1 MRPNRSTLSV
11 TCSHSVASD
20 AQRRSIRAQAIS
32 IGLAISPFGLAF
44 GALCAES
51 GIGVWEALGFSS
63 IVFGGS
69 SQFAAVSV
77 LADDGTVIAAITAG
91 LLLNL
96 RSLAFGVSMAPSL
109 KGSFL
114 WRAGVSQLMIDE
126 STAIG
131 SSQATHE
138 LRRYGY
144 LWGGLSV
151 FVLWNATTLIGVS
164 VLSEAESL
172 ITDLGI
178 DATIPAAF
186 LGLIW
191 NKLENT
197 KHRAVAVIGAITALI
212 LIPFTPAG
220 IPVIAAASAIIW
232 VRPWVVRE
240 GDNYE

>member
-1 MRPNRSTLSV
+1 M
-11 TCSHSVASD
+11 VASD

-63 IVFGGS
+63 LVFGGS

-77 LADDGTVIAAITAG
+77 LADDGTVIAAVTAG

-109 KGSFL
+109 KGSLL

-131 SSQATHE
+131 SSQSTHE

-191 NKLENT
+191 NKLENA
-197 KHRAVAVIGAITALI
+197 KHRVVALIGAITALI
-212 LIPFTPAG
+212 LIPITPAG

-232 VRPWVVRE
+232 VRPWLVRE
-240 GDNYE
+240 GGNHE

>member
-1 MRPNRSTLSV
+1 M
-11 TCSHSVASD
+11 VAND

-51 GIGVWEALGFSS
+51 GVGVWEALGFSS
-63 IVFGGS
+63 LVFGGS

-77 LADDGTVIAAITAG
+77 LADDGTVIAAVTAG

-109 KGSFL
+109 KGSLL

-131 SSQATHE
+131 SSQSTHE

-172 ITDLGI
+172 IRDLGI

-191 NKLENT
+191 NKLENAR
-197 KHRAVAVIGAITALI
+197 HRVVALIGAITALI
-212 LIPFTPAG
+212 LIPITPAG

-232 VRPWVVRE
+232 VRPWLVRE

>member
-1 MRPNRSTLSV
+1 MAVN
-11 TCSHSVASD
+11 D

-63 IVFGGS
+63 LVFGGS

-77 LADDGTVIAAITAG
+77 LADDGTVIAAVTAG

-109 KGSFL
+109 KGSLL

-131 SSQATHE
+131 SSQSTHE

-172 ITDLGI
+172 IRDLGI

-191 NKLENT
+191 NKLENA
-197 KHRAVAVIGAITALI
+197 KHRTVALIGAITALI
-212 LIPFTPAG
+212 LIPITPAG

-232 VRPWVVRE
+232 VRPWLVRE

>member
-1 MRPNRSTLSV
+1 M
-11 TCSHSVASD
+11 VASD

-44 GALCAES
+44 GALCAQS
-51 GIGVWEALGFSS
+51 GVGVWEALGFSS
-63 IVFGGS
+63 LVFGGS
-69 SQFAAVSV
+69 SQIAAVSV
-77 LADDGTVIAAITAG
+77 LADEGTVIAAVTAG

-131 SSQATHE
+131 SSQSTHE

-191 NKLENT
+191 NKLENV
-197 KHRAVAVIGAITALI
+197 KHRVVALIGAITALI
-212 LIPFTPAG
+212 LIPITPAG

-232 VRPWVVRE
+232 VRPWIVRE

>member
-1 MRPNRSTLSV
+1 M
-11 TCSHSVASD
+11 VASD

-63 IVFGGS
+63 LVFGGS

-77 LADDGTVIAAITAG
+77 LADDGTVIAAVTAG

-109 KGSFL
+109 KGSLL

-131 SSQATHE
+131 SSQSTHE

-191 NKLENT
+191 NKLENA
-197 KHRAVAVIGAITALI
+197 KHRVVALIGAITALI
-212 LIPFTPAG
+212 LIPITPAG

-232 VRPWVVRE
+232 VRPWLVRE
-240 GDNYE
+240 GGNYE

>member
-1 MRPNRSTLSV
+1 M
-11 TCSHSVASD
+11 VAND

-51 GIGVWEALGFSS
+51 GVGVWEALGFSS
-63 IVFGGS
+63 LVFGGS

-77 LADDGTVIAAITAG
+77 LADDGTVIAAVTAG

-109 KGSFL
+109 KGSLL

>member
-1 MRPNRSTLSV
+1 M
-11 TCSHSVASD
+11 VASD

-63 IVFGGS
+63 LVFGGS

-77 LADDGTVIAAITAG
+77 LADDGTVIAAVTAG

-109 KGSFL
+109 KGSLL

-126 STAIG
+126 STAVG

-191 NKLENT
+191 NKLENA
-197 KHRAVAVIGAITALI
+197 KHRVVALIGAITALI

-220 IPVIAAASAIIW
+220 IPVIAAASAILW

-240 GDNYE
+240 GDIYE

>member
-1 MRPNRSTLSV
+1 M
-11 TCSHSVASD
+11 VASD

-131 SSQATHE
+131 SSQSTHE

-191 NKLENT
+191 NKLENAR
-197 KHRAVAVIGAITALI
+197 HRVVALIGAITALI

>member
-1 MRPNRSTLSV
+1 M
-11 TCSHSVASD
+11 VAND

-51 GIGVWEALGFSS
+51 GVGVWEALGFSS
-63 IVFGGS
+63 LVFGGS

-77 LADDGTVIAAITAG
+77 LADDGTVIAAVTAG

-109 KGSFL
+109 KGSLL

-131 SSQATHE
+131 SSQSTHE

-172 ITDLGI
+172 IRDLGI

-191 NKLENT
+191 NKLENA
-197 KHRAVAVIGAITALI
+197 KHRTVALIGAITALI
-212 LIPFTPAG
+212 LIPITPAG

-232 VRPWVVRE
+232 VQPWLVRE

>member
-1 MRPNRSTLSV
+1 M
-11 TCSHSVASD
+11 VASD

-191 NKLENT
+191 KKLQNAR
-197 KHRAVAVIGAITALI
+197 HRVVALIGAITALI

-220 IPVIAAASAIIW
+220 IPVIAAATAIIW

>member
-1 MRPNRSTLSV
+1 M
-11 TCSHSVASD
+11 VAND

-51 GIGVWEALGFSS
+51 GVGVWEALGFSS
-63 IVFGGS
+63 LVFGGS

-77 LADDGTVIAAITAG
+77 LADDGTVIAAVTAG

-109 KGSFL
+109 KGSLL

-131 SSQATHE
+131 SSQSTHE

-191 NKLENT
+191 NKLENAR
-197 KHRAVAVIGAITALI
+197 HIVVALIGAITALI
-212 LIPFTPAG
+212 LIPITPAG

-232 VRPWVVRE
+232 VRPWLVRE

>member
-1 MRPNRSTLSV
+1 M
-11 TCSHSVASD
+11 VASD

-63 IVFGGS
+63 LVFGGS

-77 LADDGTVIAAITAG
+77 LADDGTVIAAVTAG

-109 KGSFL
+109 KGSLL

-131 SSQATHE
+131 SSQSTHA

-191 NKLENT
+191 NKLENV
-197 KHRAVAVIGAITALI
+197 KHRVVALIGAITALI
-212 LIPFTPAG
+212 LIPITPAG

-232 VRPWVVRE
+232 VRPWIVRE

>member
-1 MRPNRSTLSV
+1 M
-11 TCSHSVASD
+11 VASD

-63 IVFGGS
+63 LVFGGS

-77 LADDGTVIAAITAG
+77 LADDGTVIAAVTAG

-109 KGSFL
+109 KGSLL

-191 NKLENT
+191 NKLENAS
-197 KHRAVAVIGAITALI
+197 HRVVALIGAITALI
-212 LIPFTPAG
+212 LIPITPAG

-232 VRPWVVRE
+232 VRPWLVRE

>member
-1 MRPNRSTLSV
+1 M
-11 TCSHSVASD
+11 VASD

-197 KHRAVAVIGAITALI
+197 KHRTVAVIGAITALI

-220 IPVIAAASAIIW
+220 IPVIAAATAIIW

>member
-1 MRPNRSTLSV
+1 M
-11 TCSHSVASD
+11 VASD

-51 GIGVWEALGFSS
+51 GVGVWEALGFSS
-63 IVFGGS
+63 LVFGGS

-77 LADDGTVIAAITAG
+77 LADEGTVIAAVTAG

-109 KGSFL
+109 KGSLL

-131 SSQATHE
+131 SSQSTHE

-191 NKLENT
+191 NKLENAR
-197 KHRAVAVIGAITALI
+197 HRVVALIGAITALI
-212 LIPFTPAG
+212 LIPITPAG

-232 VRPWVVRE
+232 VRPWLVRE

>member
-1 MRPNRSTLSV
+1 M
-11 TCSHSVASD
+11 VASD

-51 GIGVWEALGFSS
+51 GVGVWEALGFSS
-63 IVFGGS
+63 LVFGGS

-77 LADDGTVIAAITAG
+77 LADEGTVIAAVTAG

-109 KGSFL
+109 KGSLL

-131 SSQATHE
+131 SSQSTHE

-191 NKLENT
+191 NKLENV
-197 KHRAVAVIGAITALI
+197 KHRVVALIGAITALI
-212 LIPFTPAG
+212 LIPITPAG

>member
-1 MRPNRSTLSV
+1 M
-11 TCSHSVASD
+11 VASD

-51 GIGVWEALGFSS
+51 GVGVWEALGFSS
-63 IVFGGS
+63 LVFGGS

-77 LADDGTVIAAITAG
+77 LADDGTVIAAVTAG

-109 KGSFL
+109 KGSLL
-114 WRAGVSQLMIDE
+114 WRVGVSQLMIDE

-131 SSQATHE
+131 SSQSTHE

-191 NKLENT
+191 NKLENV
-197 KHRAVAVIGAITALI
+197 KHRVVALIGAITALI
-212 LIPFTPAG
+212 LIPITPAG

-232 VRPWVVRE
+232 VRPWIVRE

>member
-1 MRPNRSTLSV
+1 M
-11 TCSHSVASD
+11 VAND

-51 GIGVWEALGFSS
+51 GVGVWEALGFSS
-63 IVFGGS
+63 LVFGGS

-77 LADDGTVIAAITAG
+77 LADDGTVIAAVTAG

-109 KGSFL
+109 KGSLL

-172 ITDLGI
+172 IRDLGI

-191 NKLENT
+191 NKLENA
-197 KHRAVAVIGAITALI
+197 KHRTVALIGAITALI
-212 LIPFTPAG
+212 LIPITPAG

-232 VRPWVVRE
+232 VRPWLVRE

>member
-1 MRPNRSTLSV
+1 M
-11 TCSHSVASD
+11 VASD

-109 KGSFL
+109 KGSLF

-131 SSQATHE
+131 SSQTTHE

-151 FVLWNATTLIGVS
+151 FVLWNTTTLIGVS

-172 ITDLGI
+172 VTDLGI

-191 NKLENT
+191 NKLENV
-197 KHRAVAVIGAITALI
+197 KHRAVALIGAITALI

-232 VRPWVVRE
+232 VRPWIVRE
-240 GDNYE
+240 GDSYE

>member
-1 MRPNRSTLSV
+1 M
-11 TCSHSVASD
+11 VASD

-51 GIGVWEALGFSS
+51 GVGVWEALGFSS
-63 IVFGGS
+63 LVFGGS

-77 LADDGTVIAAITAG
+77 LADDGTVIAAVTAG

-109 KGSFL
+109 KGSLL

>member
-1 MRPNRSTLSV
+1 M
-11 TCSHSVASD
+11 VASD

-63 IVFGGS
+63 LVFGGS

-77 LADDGTVIAAITAG
+77 LADDGTVISAVTAG

-109 KGSFL
+109 KGSLL

-131 SSQATHE
+131 SSQSTHE

-151 FVLWNATTLIGVS
+151 FVLWNATTLVGVS

-191 NKLENT
+191 NKLENAR
-197 KHRAVAVIGAITALI
+197 HRVVALIGAITALI
-212 LIPFTPAG
+212 LIPITPAG

-232 VRPWVVRE
+232 VRPWLVRE

>member
-1 MRPNRSTLSV
+1 M
-11 TCSHSVASD
+11 VASD

-51 GIGVWEALGFSS
+51 GVGVWEALGFSS
-63 IVFGGS
+63 LVFGGS

-77 LADDGTVIAAITAG
+77 LADDGTVIAAVTAG

-109 KGSFL
+109 KGSLL

-131 SSQATHE
+131 SSQSTHE

-191 NKLENT
+191 NKLENAR
-197 KHRAVAVIGAITALI
+197 HRVAALIGAITALI
-212 LIPFTPAG
+212 LIPITPAG

-232 VRPWVVRE
+232 VRPWLVRE

>member
-1 MRPNRSTLSV
+1 MIPNDV
-11 TCSHSVASD
+11 
-20 AQRRSIRAQAIS
+20 QRRSIRAQAIS

-63 IVFGGS
+63 LVFGGS

-77 LADDGTVIAAITAG
+77 LADDGTVIAAVTAG

-109 KGSFL
+109 KGSLL

-191 NKLENT
+191 NKLENA
-197 KHRAVAVIGAITALI
+197 KHRVVALIGAITALI
-212 LIPFTPAG
+212 LIPITPAG

-240 GDNYE
+240 GDIYE

>member
-1 MRPNRSTLSV
+1 MIPNDV
-11 TCSHSVASD
+11 
-20 AQRRSIRAQAIS
+20 QRRSIRTQAIS

-51 GIGVWEALGFSS
+51 GIGIWEALGFSS
-63 IVFGGS
+63 LVFGGS

-77 LADDGTVIAAITAG
+77 LADDGTIIAAITAG

-109 KGSFL
+109 KGSVL
-114 WRAGVSQLMIDE
+114 WRAGISQLMIDE
-126 STAIG
+126 STAVA
-131 SSQATHE
+131 SSQDTHE

-151 FVLWNATTLIGVS
+151 FVLWNTTTLIGVS

-172 ITDLGI
+172 IKDLGI

-191 NKLENT
+191 NKLDDAR
-197 KHRAVAVIGAITALI
+197 HRTIAFFGALTALI

-220 IPVIAAASAIIW
+220 IPVIAAATAIIW
-232 VRPWVVRE
+232 VRPWIIRE
-240 GDNYE
+240 DDAHE

>member
-1 MRPNRSTLSV
+1 M
-11 TCSHSVASD
+11 VASD

-151 FVLWNATTLIGVS
+151 FVLWNATTLIGIS

>member
-1 MRPNRSTLSV
+1 M
-11 TCSHSVASD
+11 VAND

-63 IVFGGS
+63 LVFGGS

-77 LADDGTVIAAITAG
+77 LADDGTVIAAVTAG

-109 KGSFL
+109 KGSLL

-131 SSQATHE
+131 SSQSTHE

-232 VRPWVVRE
+232 VRPWIVRE
-240 GDNYE
+240 GNNYE

>member
-1 MRPNRSTLSV
+1 M
-11 TCSHSVASD
+11 VASD

-63 IVFGGS
+63 LVFGGS

-77 LADDGTVIAAITAG
+77 LADEGTVIAAVTAG

-109 KGSFL
+109 KGSLL

-131 SSQATHE
+131 SSQSTHE

-191 NKLENT
+191 NKLENAR
-197 KHRAVAVIGAITALI
+197 HRVVALIGAITALI
-212 LIPFTPAG
+212 LIPITPAG

>member
-1 MRPNRSTLSV
+1 M
-11 TCSHSVASD
+11 VASN

-32 IGLAISPFGLAF
+32 IGLAIAPFGLAF

-191 NKLENT
+191 SKLENA
-197 KHRAVAVIGAITALI
+197 KHRAVALIGAITALI

-240 GDNYE
+240 GDSYE

>member
-1 MRPNRSTLSV
+1 M
-11 TCSHSVASD
+11 VAND

-51 GIGVWEALGFSS
+51 GVGVWEALGFSS
-63 IVFGGS
+63 LVFGGS

-77 LADDGTVIAAITAG
+77 LADDGTVIAAVTAG

-96 RSLAFGVSMAPSL
+96 RSLAFGVSMAPWL
-109 KGSFL
+109 KGSLL

-131 SSQATHE
+131 SSQSTHE

-172 ITDLGI
+172 IRDLGI

-191 NKLENT
+191 NKLENA
-197 KHRAVAVIGAITALI
+197 KHRTVALIGAITALI
-212 LIPFTPAG
+212 LIPITPAG

-232 VRPWVVRE
+232 VRPWLVRE

>member
-1 MRPNRSTLSV
+1 M
-11 TCSHSVASD
+11 VASD

-51 GIGVWEALGFSS
+51 GVGVWEALGFSS
-63 IVFGGS
+63 LVFGGS

-77 LADDGTVIAAITAG
+77 LADDGTVIAAVTAG

-109 KGSFL
+109 KGSLL

-191 NKLENT
+191 NKLENAR
-197 KHRAVAVIGAITALI
+197 HRVVALIGAITALI

-220 IPVIAAASAIIW
+220 IPVIAAATAIIW

>member
-1 MRPNRSTLSV
+1 M
-11 TCSHSVASD
+11 VASD

-32 IGLAISPFGLAF
+32 IGLAIAPFGLAF

-138 LRRYGY
+138 LKRYGY

-191 NKLENT
+191 NKLENA

>member
-1 MRPNRSTLSV
+1 M
-11 TCSHSVASD
+11 VASD

-51 GIGVWEALGFSS
+51 GVGVWEALGFSS
-63 IVFGGS
+63 LVFGGS

-77 LADDGTVIAAITAG
+77 LADDGTVIAAVTAG

-109 KGSFL
+109 KGSLL

-131 SSQATHE
+131 SSQSTHE

-191 NKLENT
+191 NKLENAR
-197 KHRAVAVIGAITALI
+197 HIVVALIGAITALI
-212 LIPFTPAG
+212 LIPITPAG

-232 VRPWVVRE
+232 VRPWLVRE

>member
-1 MRPNRSTLSV
+1 MT
-11 TCSHSVASD
+11 TSD
-20 AQRRSIRAQAIS
+20 AQRRSIKAQAIS
-32 IGLAISPFGLAF
+32 IGLAIAPFGLAF

-77 LADDGTVIAAITAG
+77 LADDGTIIAAITAG

-109 KGSFL
+109 KGSLL
-114 WRAGVSQLMIDE
+114 WRAGISQLMIDE

-131 SSQATHE
+131 SSQNTHE

-151 FVLWNATTLIGVS
+151 FVLWNVTTLIGVS
-164 VLSEAESL
+164 LLANADSL
-172 ITDLGI
+172 VTDLGI

-191 NKLENT
+191 NKLEHAT
-197 KHRAVAVIGAITALI
+197 HRTVAFIGSLLAMI

-220 IPVIAAASAIIW
+220 IPVIASAFSIIW
-232 VRPWVVRE
+232 VRPWIIQE
-240 GDNYE
+240 ENSYE

>member
-1 MRPNRSTLSV
+1 M
-11 TCSHSVASD
+11 VASD

-51 GIGVWEALGFSS
+51 GIGAWEALGFSS

-138 LRRYGY
+138 LRRDGY

-220 IPVIAAASAIIW
+220 IPVIAAATAIIW

>member
-1 MRPNRSTLSV
+1 M
-11 TCSHSVASD
+11 VASD

-32 IGLAISPFGLAF
+32 IGLAIAPFGLAF

-96 RSLAFGVSMAPSL
+96 RSLAFGVSMAASL
-109 KGSFL
+109 KGSLL

>member
-1 MRPNRSTLSV
+1 M
-11 TCSHSVASD
+11 VASD

-63 IVFGGS
+63 LVFGGS

-77 LADDGTVIAAITAG
+77 LADDGTVIAAVTAG

-96 RSLAFGVSMAPSL
+96 RSSAFGVSMAPSL
-109 KGSFL
+109 KGSLL

-131 SSQATHE
+131 SSQSTHE

-191 NKLENT
+191 NKLENAR
-197 KHRAVAVIGAITALI
+197 HRVVALIGAITALI
-212 LIPFTPAG
+212 LIPITPAG

>member
-1 MRPNRSTLSV
+1 M
-11 TCSHSVASD
+11 VAND

-51 GIGVWEALGFSS
+51 GVGVWEALGFSS
-63 IVFGGS
+63 LVFGGS

-77 LADDGTVIAAITAG
+77 LADDGTVIAAVTAG

-109 KGSFL
+109 KGSLL

-131 SSQATHE
+131 SSQSTHE

-191 NKLENT
+191 NKLENAR
-197 KHRAVAVIGAITALI
+197 HRVVALIGAITALI
-212 LIPFTPAG
+212 LIPITPCLLYTS
-220 IPVIAAASAIIW
+220 PSP
-232 VRPWVVRE
+232 R
-240 GDNYE
+240 D